1 MPTII
6 YQVKIAGEGWVQHR
20 MVKETSKQIYF
31 TPNLSDD
38 TPDPDEM
45 FFKMRDSEGNTWRT
59 LSLPAVADGFYLGQ
73 CTSCLHWEHKGY
85 LGNPTRDVLGPY
97 KMGHCTALTVLN
109 EEYRDIMSD
118 PDIMLGIPLANALA
132 VLMQSAH
139 LPGKEITHLGVVLEG
154 AASGRCPG
162 HTRY

>member
-20 MVKETSKQIYF
+20 MVKETYKQIYF

-73 CTSCLHWEHKGY
+73 CTSCVYWEHRGY
-85 LGNPTRDVLGPY
+85 LGDPTRDVLGPY
-97 KMGHCTALTVLN
+97 KMGHCTALAALN
-109 EEYRDIMSD
+109 EKYRQIVMETEIGAGLSD
-118 PDIMLGIPLANALA
+118 ALA
-132 VLMQSAH
+132 DLMERAH
-139 LPGKEITHLGVVLEG
+139 LPGRTMSTIGVVLEG
-154 AASGRCPG
+154 GASGRCPG
-162 HTRY
+162 HTL